1 MACTGCG
8 ASSCR
13 GCKDIRVILPAG
25 VGISSITDNGDGT
38 WTITYTDAS
47 TQIIDTPG
55 SVPNDAWV
63 SLAYTDMTAVNF
75 TGSATYSA
83 PTHGAP
89 TIDLEYKIIAEDTV
103 IVKGQV
109 VRTVDVTGLSNSIN
123 QNFRFAPFGTSN
135 WFVGTKIFV
144 PTTQRVPITIYTS
157 TSTDLPN
164 QKGCAV
170 ISTASSENLI
180 SIGETNLQLPNG
192 RYTITIHFEVVCEIV

>member
-8 ASSCR
+8 SSSCR
-13 GCKDIRVILPAG
+13 GCKDIKVILPAG
-25 VGISSITDNGDGT
+25 VGISSIIDNNDGT

-63 SLAYTDMTAVNF
+63 TLDYSDMTAVAF

-83 PTHGAP
+83 PTHGIP

-103 IVKGQV
+103 IVKGQI
-109 VRTVDVTGLSNSIN
+109 VRQVDITGLSNSVN

-135 WFVGTKIFV
+135 WFAGTKIFV

-164 QKGCAV
+164 QKGCAI

-192 RYTITIHFEVVCEIV
+192 RYTITIHFEVTCEIV